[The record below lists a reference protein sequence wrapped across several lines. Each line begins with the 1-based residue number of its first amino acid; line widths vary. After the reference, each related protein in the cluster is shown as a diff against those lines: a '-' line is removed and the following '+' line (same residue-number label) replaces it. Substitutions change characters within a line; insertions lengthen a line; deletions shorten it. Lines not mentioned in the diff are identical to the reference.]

1 MHDYL
6 QHLLHNLD
14 WVLPLRSDWLTL
26 LMHGFSLLGYEKF
39 ILFFLPLGYWA
50 WNRPL
55 FLRLFVLV
63 TVSALL
69 NAYLKDLWQDP
80 RPPLEMRLDD
90 LVGASYG
97 LPSGHAQVAVVL
109 WLWLAYELRR
119 TWAWLLCGFI
129 VLAIMFSRLYLAA
142 HDLEDVLGGGLI
154 GGATLILFA
163 QVKDWRCWSAANL
176 PGHLVLIVAVA
187 LLSFFTW
194 PGTPPNYIPLLGGM
208 LIGVLL
214 GNARLPFTPPVL
226 LWQRAVVAL
235 IGSLAFI
242 AVQISLKKLEPLLG
256 LEPLLWQ
263 GLRGLVMGLF
273 VGLLMPWLFIR
284 AHMLTARRAGSL
296 LRG

>member
-1 MHDYL
+1 MNDFY

-14 WVLPLRSDWLTL
+14 WVLALRSDWLTV

-50 WNRPL
+50 WDRPL

-63 TVSALL
+63 TISALL

-80 RPPLEMRLDD
+80 RPPLDIRLDD

-119 TWAWLLCGFI
+119 TWAWLLGGFI
-129 VLAIMFSRLYLAA
+129 VLGICFSRLYLAA

-154 GGATLILFA
+154 GGATLLLFA
-163 QVKDWRCWSAANL
+163 QVKDWRCWSADYL
-176 PGHLVLIVAVA
+176 PGHLLLILAVG

-194 PGTPPNYIPLLGGM
+194 PGTPANFIPLLAGM

-235 IGSLAFI
+235 FGSLGFI
-242 AVQISLKKLEPLLG
+242 ALQIGLKKLQPLLG

-263 GLRGLVMGLF
+263 GLRGLLMGLL
-273 VGLLMPWLFIR
+273 VGLLLPWLLIR
-284 AHMLTARRAGSL
+284 LRLLVVRRAAV
-296 LRG
+296 RIK

>member
-1 MHDYL
+1 MPDYL

-14 WVLPLRSDWLTL
+14 WVLPLRSDWLTV
-26 LMHGFSLLGYEKF
+26 LMHGVSLLGYEKF

-50 WNRPL
+50 WRRPL

-63 TVSALL
+63 SVSALL

-80 RPPLEMRLDD
+80 RPPLAMRLDD

-97 LPSGHAQVAVVL
+97 LPSGHSQVAVVL

-119 TWAWLLCGFI
+119 TWAWWLCALI

-154 GGATLILFA
+154 GAAMLVLFA
-163 QVKDWRCWSAANL
+163 PIKDWRCWSARYL
-176 PGHLVLIVAVA
+176 PWHLGLIAAVA
-187 LLSFFTW
+187 LLSFWTW
-194 PGTPPNYIPLLGGM
+194 PGTPPSYIPLLAGM

-214 GNARLPFTPPVL
+214 GNAQLPFATPVL
-226 LWQRAVVAL
+226 LWQRGVVAL
-235 IGSLAFI
+235 TGSVAFI
-242 AVQISLKKLEPLLG
+242 AVQLGLKQLEPLLG

-263 GLRGLVMGLF
+263 GVRGLVMGLF
-273 VGLLMPWLFIR
+273 VALLLPWLLIN
-284 AHMLTARRAGSL
+284 AHLLVVRRSIEW
-296 LRG
+296 R

>member
-1 MHDYL
+1 MPDFV
-6 QHLLHNLD
+6 QQLLHNLD

-50 WNRPL
+50 WRRPL

-63 TVSALL
+63 SVNALL

-80 RPPLEMRLDD
+80 RPPLAMRLDD

-97 LPSGHAQVAVVL
+97 LPSGHSQVAVVL

-119 TWAWLLCGFI
+119 TWVWCLCGFI

-154 GGATLILFA
+154 GAAMLLLFA
-163 QVKDWRCWSAANL
+163 QVKDWRCWSARYL
-176 PGHLVLIVAVA
+176 PWHLGLIMAVG
-187 LLSFFTW
+187 LLSFFAW
-194 PGTPPNYIPLLGGM
+194 PGMPPSYIPLLGGM
-208 LIGVLL
+208 LVGVLL
-214 GNARLPFTPPVL
+214 GNARLPFSAPTL
-226 LWQRAVVAL
+226 LWQQAVVAL
-235 IGSLAFI
+235 LGSVAFI
-242 AVQISLKKLEPLLG
+242 AVQFGLKKLELLLG

-263 GLRGLVMGLF
+263 GGRGLVMGLF
-273 VGLLMPWLFIR
+273 VGLLMPWLLIR
-284 AHMLTARRAGSL
+284 AQLLTVRRSEW
-296 LRG
+296 R

>member
-1 MHDYL
+1 MPEIFHDL
-6 QHLLHNLD
+6 S
-14 WVLPLRSDWLTL
+14 WVLPLRSDWLTP
-26 LMHGFSLLGYEKF
+26 LMHGLSLLGYEKF

-63 TVSALL
+63 TFSALL
-69 NAYLKDLWQDP
+69 NAYLKDFWQDP
-80 RPPLEMRLDD
+80 RPPLEIRLDD

-97 LPSGHAQVAVVL
+97 LPSGHAQIAMVL

-119 TWAWLLCGFI
+119 TWVWLLCGFI
-129 VLAIMFSRLYLAA
+129 VLGIMFSRLYLAA

-154 GGATLILFA
+154 GGATLLLFA
-163 QVKDWRCWSAANL
+163 LVKEWRCWSAVHL
-176 PGHLVLIVAVA
+176 PGHLALIAAVGV
-187 LLSFFTW
+187 LSFFAW

-214 GNARLPFTPPVL
+214 GNARLPFDQPL
-226 LWQRAVVAL
+226 SLWRRAVVAL

-242 AVQISLKKLEPLLG
+242 AMQMGLKKLEPLLG
-256 LEPLLWQ
+256 LEPMLWL

-284 AHMLTARRAGSL
+284 AHLLTVRRRLVQIA
-296 LRG
+296 